1 MERLNLNHLWYFYV
15 TAKEGSVKE
24 AAEKLHVSQ
33 PTISDQ
39 IRNLE
44 EFLNTK
50 LFERRNRALFLTE
63 QGERALDYSEKIFS
77 LSFELT
83 RVLKNKEKLYRDS
96 LVIGLTPF
104 MSNFFNYETIVA
116 LLKKSQVRVD
126 FVENHRHLLLAD
138 LEAENIDIVFAT
150 SNESLPPNVVS
161 TRVGLNRTYAVA
173 HKKFKKYQKNFPHAL
188 DEIPYFGHTE
198 GSHLKYNID
207 LFFGKLA
214 LSPKVIGRGDSL
226 ELFSLTAEKGL
237 AFVIVSEMG
246 MERMIRNKDLVVLG
260 ELEELQTSVFA
271 MSKPHLSREGQDL
284 IENLK
289 QKTL

>member
-15 TAKEGSVKE
+15 TAKEGSVKD
-24 AAEKLHVSQ
+24 AAEKLHISQ

-44 EFLNTK
+44 EFLNCK

-63 QGERALDYSEKIFS
+63 PGKRALEYSERIFS

-83 RVLKNKEKLYRDS
+83 RVLKNKERLRREN

-104 MSNFFNYETIVA
+104 MSQFFSYEHVVP
-116 LLKKSQVRVD
+116 LFSDSNVRVEI
-126 FVENHRHLLLAD
+126 VENEKHLLIAE

-150 SNESLPPNVVS
+150 SNDGLPPNVIS
-161 TRVGLNRTYAVA
+161 HRVGLNRTFAVA
-173 HKKFKKYQKNFPHAL
+173 HKKFKNFKKSFPKGL

-198 GSHLKYNID
+198 NSLLKYEIE
-207 LFFGKLA
+207 LFFTKTG
-214 LSPKVIGRGDSL
+214 LSPKVIGRGDNL
-226 ELFSLTAEKGL
+226 ELFTLMAEGGL
-237 AFVIVSEMG
+237 AFTIVSEAG
-246 MERMIRNKDLVVLG
+246 MERMTRNKDLIVLG

-271 MSKPHLSREGQDL
+271 LAKNSVSESAKGFID
-284 IENLK
+284 NLK
-289 QKTL
+289 AMTS